1 MPVGDT
7 STSYLLALAS
17 ARMTFNLLSVLK
29 DAFGNDLEMGKVAF
43 AMALR
48 GWPDHFA
55 IAHSEGIT
63 PKESST
69 KYDDL
74 AFSIS
79 IYELAKV
86 TRIDRATVRRK
97 LHKLEG
103 AGYSLRHEDG
113 NWSLKDFS
121 NASDPAARATLAAIL
136 KLQIEFYQ
144 EIQALEN
151 IDLVAANLISAP
163 SLASEKISGLDLD
176 DIRNKQSKNMR
187 IERYP

>member
-55 IAHSEGIT
+55 IAKSEGLT
-63 PKESST
+63 PRESAK
-69 KYDDL
+69 KYSNL
-74 AFSIS
+74 EFTIS
-79 IYELAKV
+79 IYELTKL

-97 LHKLEG
+97 LYKLEK
-103 AGYSLRHEDG
+103 AGYASRHDNG
-113 NWSLKDFS
+113 NWALNDYSRS
-121 NASDPAARATLAAIL
+121 SDPNARATLTTIL
-136 KLQIEFYQ
+136 MLQIEFYQ
-144 EIQALEN
+144 EINTLDN
-151 IDLVAANLISAP
+151 INILASK
-163 SLASEKISGLDLD
+163 LASEPSLTTKKVSGLDLD
-176 DIRNKQSKNMR
+176 DIQKKQLKNMQ
-187 IERYP
+187 I